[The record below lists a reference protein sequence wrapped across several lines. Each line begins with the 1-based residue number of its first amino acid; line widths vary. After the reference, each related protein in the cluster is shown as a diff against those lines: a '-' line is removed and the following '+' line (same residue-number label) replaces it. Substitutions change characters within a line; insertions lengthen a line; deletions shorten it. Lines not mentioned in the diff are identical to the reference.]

1 MPIKV
6 PALVSPAYRQH
17 LQLYPYKFQ
26 SRTDMLSSGRLRQ
39 PGLRVVTGVWM
50 RAYLHLVAEF
60 LRGVVV
66 SGPYHCKLW
75 KNITLKPILRKLRS
89 VLISV
94 DMAALSARS
103 L

>member
-1 MPIKV
+1 
-6 PALVSPAYRQH
+6 
-17 LQLYPYKFQ
+17 
-26 SRTDMLSSGRLRQ
+26 
-39 PGLRVVTGVWM
+39 M

>member
-17 LQLYPYKFQ
+17 LHCIPINF
-26 SRTDMLSSGRLRQ
+26 SRRTDMLSSGRLRQ
-39 PGLRVVTGVWM
+39 PGLRVVTG
-50 RAYLHLVAEF
+50 AYLHLVAEF